1 MSAVFFF
8 FKPPLII
15 YLRAARCLH
24 LDQEATGS
32 AGRLLVCACFSTV
45 SFKSFT
51 FGTNTLILPFAS
63 AFWLGVSL
71 QSDVHLVFF
80 FF

>member
-1 MSAVFFF
+1 MCRLFLFLFFV

-32 AGRLLVCACFSTV
+32 AERMLVRACFSTV
-45 SFKSFT
+45 SFKSFA
-51 FGTNTLILPFAS
+51 FAT
-63 AFWLGVSL
+63 ALFKHPYFAIYLSL
-71 QSDVHLVFF
+71 VAG
-80 FF
+80 